1 MAQQG
6 VHPLSRSL
14 LTSRDY
20 CQKKMKNWFCHK
32 STSKRSQIS
41 DFNIKSLMFN
51 IDSMWPKKDY
61 LQNLFDTSSAES
73 VSCSVQSSYF
83 CIQGL
88 FSAYK
93 VFYILTSINSSPYLL
108 IQTLAIT
115 NFCHFFIHT
124 MLVYVFA
131 TLLMVP
137 PLPRN
142 LNQLLVNFIHPIKT
156 KFIFISTEI
165 HPRSSNQNKS
175 SSLFLC
181 SVVLTSSRE
190 HKLGFSVC

>member
-51 IDSMWPKKDY
+51 IDSMWPKKTICRICLTLH
-61 LQNLFDTSSAES
+61 LQNLFP
-73 VSCSVQSSYF
+73 V
-83 CIQGL
+83 L
-88 FSAYK
+88 FNLLISAYK

-181 SVVLTSSRE
+181 SIVLTSSRE